1 MAEQYKIRF
10 DIYDE
15 FETVLDGVVDSL
27 NITDTMPSKPE
38 ELPAVVHSYSVSE
51 LDMNR
56 NMAAPTKTERDDSGN
71 ATGRQHTQLHR
82 GSFEITVAAETKQN
96 ESTVHRS
103 LKNYFQKYTKLGWD
117 AEDINPDIFNIN
129 VTDSNEVNIPDRF
142 PTVYAHQFTL
152 EVDFKRFETED
163 VDAIEQTNE
172 DVTITDST

>member
-56 NMAAPTKTERDDSGN
+56 NMAAPTKTQRDASGN

-82 GSFEITVAAETKQN
+82 GSFEITVAAETKEN
-96 ESTVHRS
+96 ESTVHRT
-103 LKNYFQKYTKLGWD
+103 LKNHFQKYTKLGWD

-152 EVDFKRFETED
+152 EVDFKRLEIED
-163 VDAIEQTNE
+163 VDAIEQTTE